1 MLQLIRLLA
10 WEPPYVAVKIR
21 ERERERERE
30 KERERERKR
39 ERKGDREKERNTERE
54 KDETAKAL
62 GTSQG
67 GAVTSERK
75 KEALWRRYLR

>member
-10 WEPPYVAVKIR
+10 WEPPYVAVKI
-21 ERERERERE
+21 RERERE